1 MDRPL
6 VVSALTLQTL
16 MSLSSKD
23 KSSIIGLYMY
33 YYHKSISENT
43 HQLHVSLSQT
53 SEDLK
58 IGRDRIRRM
67 RKVLEKIGLIHRVI
81 VKGKKGQVKR
91 WYIEVFYEPN
101 PSVVSKVYRGYSP
114 DGPIESIGNKCPSSK
129 KVPSPE
135 PTLLKSRRVL
145 TTSSKTPLRGSSSL
159 TTSYGFG
166 ENREILSDHRNLLG
180 EVTNG
185 TLPFDEKLC
194 KHLLQH
200 LQSKRRI
207 MRHPNLKQWIKQL
220 HTFRTRHEVSKD
232 RIYEVL
238 KWYVLHI
245 DEPYV
250 PVAYSIKTFCDKF
263 LQIEN
268 AMFRQEGP
276 SSPTTS
282 QTRKTTNGEYET
294 HIRYEPR

>member
-6 VVSALTLQTL
+6 VVSTLTLQTL
-16 MSLSSKD
+16 MSVSSKD
-23 KSSIIGLYMY
+23 KLSIIGLYMY

-43 HQLHVSLSQT
+43 HQLQVSISQT

-81 VKGKKGQVKR
+81 VKGKNGQVKR
-91 WYIEVFYEPN
+91 WYVEVFYEPI
-101 PSVVSKVYRGYSP
+101 SKA
-114 DGPIESIGNKCPSSK
+114 SIGNKCLSSN
-129 KVPSPE
+129 KVPSTE
-135 PTLLKSRRVL
+135 TTLLKSRRIV
-145 TTSSKTPLRGSSSL
+145 
-159 TTSYGFG
+159 TSYGFG
-166 ENREILSDHRNLLG
+166 GNRDHRNLLG
-180 EVTNG
+180 EVVNG

-200 LQSKRRI
+200 LQSRRRI
-207 MRHPNLKQWIKQL
+207 MRYPNLKQWIKQL
-220 HTFRTRHEVSKD
+220 HTFRTRYGVSKD
-232 RIYEVL
+232 RICKVL

-268 AMFRQEGP
+268 AMFRMEGP

-282 QTRKTTNGEYET
+282 QTRKTTNGEYEI